1 MKSLILRLNIMK
13 YWRAKDKGEISS
25 ASGEKQVAY
34 KGSGIKMPP
43 YFSFQY
49 WKQEDSRVIT
59 L

>member
-13 YWRAKDKGEISS
+13 YWRAKDKDQISS

-34 KGSGIKMPP
+34 KGSGIKMLP

-49 WKQEDSRVIT
+49 WKQEDVG
-59 L
+59 